1 MSKKWFISSTQRD
14 IARRL
19 GTSTVELLVALA
31 LLATATIGVGQLASR
46 TKAGLRNRELS
57 SRLNWELTNA
67 RETIGAWP
75 LSEITVEKI
84 EQIPISQSLQ
94 SRLADLRWEA
104 TVESIQQPAKALQVV
119 LSLHCMM
126 EGQSARP
133 VALTFWVDTTEEVEA
148 P

>member
-1 MSKKWFISSTQRD
+1 MSKLFNSCAPRP

-67 RETIGAWP
+67 RETIGTWP

-84 EQIPISQSLQ
+84 EQIPISQSLR
-94 SRLADLRWEA
+94 SRLTDLRWEA
-104 TVESIQQPAKALQVV
+104 NVESIQQPAEALQVK
-119 LSLHCMM
+119 LSLHCVI
-126 EGQSARP
+126 EEQSAQP
-133 VALTFWVDTTEEVEA
+133 VALTFWIDTSKELEA